1 MTRGCGGGSWEDF
14 CDHICRFDASAT
26 IAVDATLDVIPVFV
40 RAEADG
46 PGRP

>member
-1 MTRGCGGGSWEDF
+1 MTRGCGGSWEDF
-14 CDHICRFDASAT
+14 WDGARRCKGPAT
-26 IAVDATLDVIPVFV
+26 ITVAAPLDSIPVFV